1 MDPKQGGLIES
12 KWNEDGTGKKS
23 KQRIN
28 SMRVVFIQEM
38 IDWRSLEKAYIFR
51 CQYRKPAR

>member
-12 KWNEDGTGKKS
+12 KWNEDETGKKS

-38 IDWRSLEKAYIFR
+38 IDWRSIEKAKYLLMPI
-51 CQYRKPAR
+51 